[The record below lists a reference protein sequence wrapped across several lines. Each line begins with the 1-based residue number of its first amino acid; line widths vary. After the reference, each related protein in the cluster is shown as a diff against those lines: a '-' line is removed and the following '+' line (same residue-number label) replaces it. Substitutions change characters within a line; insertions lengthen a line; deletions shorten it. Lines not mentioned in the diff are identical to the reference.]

1 MNLILTMVGIGI
13 TIFAILT
20 IYFGNKKIDKRA
32 KMLDTYEIALLEM
45 KRTIE
50 ELDNKVKNS
59 SMEKMKELKELLKE
73 VDKKNLILDN
83 KIKEGYGLNGI
94 LERNFDKI
102 SEIKVDA
109 PKTSFNFEEKS
120 KTVEKKQITKD
131 EIMDLYKEGKDLKEI
146 SEITGKTLEDIAVIM
161 GI

>member
-1 MNLILTMVGIGI
+1 MNFILTMVGIGV
-13 TIFAILT
+13 TIFAVLT
-20 IYFGNKKIDKRA
+20 IYFGNRKIDKRA
-32 KMLDTYEIALLEM
+32 KMLDTYELTLLEM

-59 SMEKMKELKELLKE
+59 SMEKMKELRDLIKEAE
-73 VDKKNLILDN
+73 KKNLILDN

-94 LERNFDKI
+94 LERNFEKI
-102 SEIKVDA
+102 SNITIDTSNTSNEA
-109 PKTSFNFEEKS
+109 SPKNSLKS
-120 KTVEKKQITKD
+120 DVTKD
-131 EIMDLYKEGKDLKEI
+131 EIMDLYKDGKDLKEI

>member
-1 MNLILTMVGIGI
+1 
-13 TIFAILT
+13 
-20 IYFGNKKIDKRA
+20 
-32 KMLDTYEIALLEM
+32 MLDTYEIALLEM

-59 SMEKMKELKELLKE
+59 SMEKLKELKELLRE

-102 SEIKVDA
+102 SEIKVDV
-109 PKTSFNFEEKS
+109 PKINFNFEEKS
-120 KTVEKKQITKD
+120 KTIEKKQITKD

-146 SEITGKTLEDIAVIM
+146 SEITGKTLEDIAIIM

>member
-59 SMEKMKELKELLKE
+59 SMEKMKELKEILKE

-120 KTVEKKQITKD
+120 KVVEKKQITKD

>member
-1 MNLILTMVGIGI
+1 MNFMLTMVGIGV
-13 TIFAILT
+13 TIFAVLT
-20 IYFGNKKIDKRA
+20 IYFGNRKIDKRA
-32 KMLDTYEIALLEM
+32 KMLDTYELTLLEM

-59 SMEKMKELKELLKE
+59 SMEKMKELKELIKE
-73 VDKKNLILDN
+73 AEKKNLILDN

-94 LERNFDKI
+94 LERNFEKI
-102 SEIKVDA
+102 SDIKID
-109 PKTSFNFEEKS
+109 KTNNIPEVFSNKFI
-120 KTVEKKQITKD
+120 KTDVTKD
-131 EIMDLYKEGKDLKEI
+131 EIMDLYKDGKDLKEI